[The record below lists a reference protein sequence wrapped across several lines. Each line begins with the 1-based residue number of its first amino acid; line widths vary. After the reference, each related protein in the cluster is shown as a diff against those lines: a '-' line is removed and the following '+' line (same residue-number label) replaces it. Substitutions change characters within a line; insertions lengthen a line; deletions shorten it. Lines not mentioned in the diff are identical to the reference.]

1 VNLYIFIVLFFLYK
15 IYRIQNSTTVT
26 QNSFFQFI
34 HHLFTKLEKQRTKVG
49 EEIESIKIDHE
60 QARKDYEA
68 KFSQDQIMIG
78 GMEKKAGGKM
88 KGRWNDSKV
97 KRGGG
102 RSGGRGGMSK
112 SQNFRSKPH
121 VDGKF

>member
-1 VNLYIFIVLFFLYK
+1 MIGGLYTLNTL
-15 IYRIQNSTTVT
+15 
-26 QNSFFQFI
+26 
-34 HHLFTKLEKQRTKVG
+34 HL
-49 EEIESIKIDHE
+49 IK
-60 QARKDYEA
+60 
-68 KFSQDQIMIG
+68 IMIG